1 MAYLDTVK
9 TAQQVVA
16 RDGSGDALSNALDVA
31 AAARAQAAG
40 VTHSEYVGY
49 AAGMTNYQLRSDI
62 EPLAEKQ
69 ARDFGTVTQ
78 QDFRRAGTGA
88 VAVFTSPGDQN
99 DAKP

>member
-16 RDGSGDALSNALDVA
+16 RDGYGDGLSNTLDAA

-49 AAGMTNYQLRSDI
+49 AAGMTNYQLRDDI
-62 EPLAEKQ
+62 EPLSEKR
-69 ARDFGTVTQ
+69 ARDQGTVAE
-78 QDFRRAGTGA
+78 QDFRRAGTGSR
-88 VAVFTSPGDQN
+88 AVFVSPGDQN
-99 DAKP
+99 DG